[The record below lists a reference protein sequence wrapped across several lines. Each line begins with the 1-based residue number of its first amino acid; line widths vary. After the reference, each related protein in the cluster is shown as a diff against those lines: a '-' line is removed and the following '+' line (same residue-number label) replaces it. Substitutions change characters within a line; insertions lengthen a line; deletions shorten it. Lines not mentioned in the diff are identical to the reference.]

1 MYKRCLLS
9 QKFADQLWR
18 RLNLECGAEIQC
30 RMKSRISLAKKA
42 LKKQSSTE
50 IRPQRK
56 TYHLLI
62 KAWIRLI
69 LQWNQSAVLLLN
81 SCLSF
86 TNKSL
91 ISKVIKVKA
100 RMKVNS
106 LFLWI
111 VNSQRWKNHS
121 LKRKRQ
127 LSTKSNCQFRLE
139 KYKEPSDHTYIDCKK

>member
-1 MYKRCLLS
+1 MVKEKLPLKGTNSINRKALKRLKWMYKRCLLS
-9 QKFADQLWR
+9 RKFADQLWR

-50 IRPQRK
+50 IGPQRK

-62 KAWIRLI
+62 RAWIRLI

-81 SCLSF
+81 SCLNF

-100 RMKVNS
+100 RMKVSS

-111 VNSQRWKNHS
+111 ANSQKWKNHS
-121 LKRKRQ
+121 LMKKRQ
-127 LSTKSNCQFRLE
+127 LST
-139 KYKEPSDHTYIDCKK
+139 